1 VDWSVF
7 GQMPWISYTCRLHLK
22 ISRGS
27 TVTLL
32 KFAFIFVLV
41 IPWLLSCGAKEENSV
56 EEPASMANVVE
67 VRAIYDTENNL
78 HLFETD
84 TQTIPSGWTT
94 IRLINASPM
103 VHFLFLDHLPG
114 ERTSKELMSEVSPIF
129 QQASDLI
136 AKGRVEEGNAIFSE
150 LPTWFSDL
158 VFRGG
163 PGYVSPGQTTEVTLF
178 LTPGNYVMECYIKTA
193 DGIFHWNLG
202 MYADLL
208 VTNEEST
215 GKPPTSST
223 LKLTTSDQGIEF
235 EGNPTPG
242 EHMVAVHFQQ
252 ETPTLVAHDV
262 QLVRL
267 EEDSDFEEIVNWLD
281 FMQPT
286 GLISTAESPAP
297 AVFLGGVHEMPMGNV
312 AYFPVTLTPGEYA
325 WISEQPIANA
335 AYVKFSVPAFSKD

>member
-1 VDWSVF
+1 
-7 GQMPWISYTCRLHLK
+7 
-22 ISRGS
+22 
-27 TVTLL
+27 VTLL